1 LTGSGV
7 AAEAAVFVDDQAG
20 YCAGSVAAGIR
31 AVQIVR
37 PGLDWPDLDGQGLD
51 GRVPA
56 PGTTVV
62 RSLPELEAL
71 FVG

>member
-1 LTGSGV
+1 M

-37 PGLDWPDLDGQGLD
+37 ADLDGQGLD
-51 GRVPA
+51 GQGVDGQGVDGQVPM
-56 PGTTVV
+56 PGTAVV
-62 RSLPELEAL
+62 RSLPEVEAL
-71 FVG
+71 FGE